1 MSMRH
6 YGVETT
12 GFVITRN
19 ELQDLIIKNF
29 KTINKDYLGCD
40 NVDELDIYSVDEF
53 YGYVD
58 WTNIYYDITGKLW
71 NYDDWGE
78 KEYFDGETIIITEL
92 EKNNLFEKY
101 NNMNE
106 IKQELKQRY
115 EKVGIV
121 LDDEFIDKHFGRFEG
136 AYYG

>member
-40 NVDELDIYSVDEF
+40 NADEIDIYSVDEF
-53 YGYVD
+53 YGYID
-58 WTNIYYDITGKLW
+58 WTNCYYDIVGKLW

-92 EKNNLFEKY
+92 SKNNLFEKY
-101 NNMNE
+101 NDMNE

-115 EKVGIV
+115 ADVGII

-136 AYYG
+136 AYFG